1 MGAFRGSITFSKFHV
16 RGELPRTFR
25 DRFMKALRLR
35 AFRPLDPAQD
45 LDHRVGWVSIDDP
58 FELELTNEKV
68 FFNDYLNLGFRVDRW
83 RIPTPLWK
91 AAFRAAE
98 RDWLAK
104 KKLEKLSR
112 AQKKD
117 LEAVVAAQL
126 RKRIVPAMKVVDL
139 SWNLNERVVRFFSQS
154 QKQHELMTELFVKTF
169 ELELDL
175 DGVYVAA
182 ERRELPKKVLDAL
195 PKLEPAIFTTRTASR
210 GA

>member
-25 DRFMKALRLR
+25 DKFLKALPLR
-35 AFRPLDPAQD
+35 AFRPLDPNEEI
-45 LDHRVGWVSIDDP
+45 DHRVGWVSIEDP
-58 FELELTNEKV
+58 FDLELTHEKV
-68 FFNDYLNLGFRVDRW
+68 FFNDYLNVGFRVDRW
-83 RIPTPLWK
+83 RIPSALWK
-91 AAFRAAE
+91 GAMRSAE

-104 KKLEKLSR
+104 RKLEKLSR

-126 RKRIVPAMKVVDL
+126 RNRIVPAMKVVDL
-139 SWNLNERVVRFFSQS
+139 SWNLNAGVVRFFAQS
-154 QKQHELMTELFVKTF
+154 PKQHELMNELFVKTF
-169 ELELDL
+169 GLELDL

-182 ERRELPKKVLDAL
+182 ERRGLPKKVLDAL
-195 PKLEPAIFTTRTASR
+195 PKLEPAIFAQR